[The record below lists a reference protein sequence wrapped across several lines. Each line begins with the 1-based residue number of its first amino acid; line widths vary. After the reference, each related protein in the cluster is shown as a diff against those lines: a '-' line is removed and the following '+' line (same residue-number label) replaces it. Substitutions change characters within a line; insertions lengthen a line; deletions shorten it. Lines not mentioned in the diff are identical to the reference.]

1 MVLSFAPF
9 SGVARAQ
16 GISDDLKPLRF
27 QLKKIS
33 SDKPVPPVDA
43 RTARPPVPGAKPGG
57 GIQAKVP
64 VPGVRAARPA
74 AQDAPQETMKEADQQ
89 TLPQQQQAPQGAIP
103 RAMRKPAQ
111 VARPAQPEQRQEE
124 TARRQQDGAQQQDE
138 QQQDDE
144 EMQARSSAAPV
155 DVPEINEQ
163 GQPVLSPAPPTETT
177 PSGSVTVAG
186 APVPIRKPGLPM
198 SADIADAPLPRDD
211 QAPTPP
217 PGEEIDQPRQVAPE
231 ARQSPHEPENG
242 EQADENDDR
251 FSSDN
256 RTAGQNRIKRK
267 RGTMDSVL
275 NSGDLPAEARNMDVA
290 PIQEQKGES
299 PIQIPTTSHDHGLG
313 RDQPEDASLP
323 PEVIV
328 FFTEGSAN
336 LEVGQMDILNQDVV
350 ARLQEDSRLGLE
362 IVGYSENQG
371 SIADSAKRMSLSR
384 ALMLREYL
392 IDKKIKADRL
402 TLKGLGSQTDIE
414 PRDRAELYFNRL

>member
-1 MVLSFAPF
+1 MVLSFAPLA
-9 SGVARAQ
+9 GVVRAQ

-33 SDKPVPPVDA
+33 SDNKPIPPVDA

-74 AQDAPQETMKEADQQ
+74 ARDASQETMKEADQQ
-89 TLPQQQQAPQGAIP
+89 VLPQEQQAPQGAIP

-111 VARPAQPEQRQEE
+111 AARPAPREQRPEE
-124 TARRQQDGAQQQDE
+124 TARRQPDGAQQQ
-138 QQQDDE
+138 QDDE
-144 EMQARSSAAPV
+144 DVQPRSSAARV

-198 SADIADAPLPRDD
+198 PADIADAPLPRDD

-217 PGEEIDQPRQVAPE
+217 PGEDIDLPRQA
-231 ARQSPHEPENG
+231 PHEPENG
-242 EQADENDDR
+242 EQANEENDDR

-275 NSGDLPAEARNMDVA
+275 NGSDLPAEARNMDVA
-290 PIQEQKGES
+290 PIQEQKGVS

-313 RDQPEDASLP
+313 RDQPQDPSLP